1 MIGFLRGMPLFVNN
15 SAMVVVG
22 SGPAGVSAAEAFRH
36 HDPETPVLIL
46 TADADPPYARP
57 PLSKEFLRG
66 ETDDV
71 LLHPAEW
78 YTEHRIDVVH
88 SRVDGIDPCGR
99 FVIAEGQRFVYSSL
113 ILACGSAP
121 VPLPVPGGERAYQL
135 RSLADAQR
143 LRDGS
148 SGADSA
154 VVIGAGFIGCEAAAS
169 LARRGVSVTLVA
181 PNAAPQDNRLGA
193 EAGERLRT
201 LVTSTGARYVGG
213 VAVEAIR
220 DDAVQL
226 DNGVTIRCDLVLAA
240 TGVRPQSG
248 LAEQAGLKIADSR
261 VVVGADM
268 RTSAPDVFA
277 VGDVASA
284 FNASAGRHV
293 SVEHWQDAV
302 DHGEVAGAAAAG
314 IDRRWD
320 GVPGFWTTIDDATVK
335 HHAWGDGYDRVRLI
349 DREDGFTAW
358 YERDG
363 ATVGVLTLNADD
375 DYDRGEALIKNAQPV
390 CPPG

>member
-1 MIGFLRGMPLFVNN
+1 MNN
-15 SAMVVVG
+15 SALVVVG

-36 HDPETPVLIL
+36 HDPDTPVHIL
-46 TADADPPYARP
+46 TADPALPYARP

-66 ETDDV
+66 ETEDV

-78 YTEHRIDVVH
+78 YDERRIDVVH
-88 SRVDGIDPCGR
+88 TRVERIDPEGHV
-99 FVIAEGQRFVYSSL
+99 VIADGKRFVYSSL
-113 ILACGSAP
+113 MLACGSAP
-121 VPLPVPGGERAYQL
+121 IPLSVPGGQRAYQL

-143 LRDGS
+143 LRDRS

-154 VVIGAGFIGCEAAAS
+154 VVIGAGLIGCETAAS

-181 PNAAPQDNRLGA
+181 PNTAPQDSRLGA
-193 EAGERLRT
+193 EAGQRLRK
-201 LVTSTGARYVGG
+201 LVTSAGARYVGG
-213 VAVEAIR
+213 VSVEAVSA
-220 DDAVQL
+220 DAVQL
-226 DNGVTIRCDLVLAA
+226 DNGVTIHCDLVLAA

-248 LAEQAGLKIADSR
+248 LAKEAGLKIADSR

-277 VGDVASA
+277 AGDVATA
-284 FNASAGRHV
+284 FNATAERHI

-302 DHGEVAGAAAAG
+302 DQGEIAGVAAAG
-314 IDRRWD
+314 SDGQWD
-320 GVPGFWTTIDDATVK
+320 GVPGFWTTIGDATVK
-335 HHAWGDGYDRVRLI
+335 YHAWGDGYDHVRLI

-375 DYDRGEALIKNAQPV
+375 DYDRGEAVIRNAQPV

>member
-1 MIGFLRGMPLFVNN
+1 MPRLVNN

-22 SGPAGVSAAEAFRH
+22 SGPAGVGAAEAFRR
-36 HDPETPVLIL
+36 HDADTPVQIL
-46 TADADPPYARP
+46 TADPAPPYARP

-78 YTEHRIDVVH
+78 YAERRIDVVH
-88 SRVDGIDPCGR
+88 ARVERIDPDGHS
-99 FVIAEGQRFVYSSL
+99 VIASGQRYRYSSL

-121 VPLPVPGGERAYQL
+121 VPLPVPGGQRVYQL

-181 PNAAPQDNRLGA
+181 PNAAPQDKRLGA
-193 EAGERLRT
+193 EVGERLRR
-201 LVTSTGARYVGG
+201 LVTSAGARYVGG
-213 VAVEAIR
+213 VTVEAVSV
-220 DDAVQL
+220 DAVQL
-226 DNGVTIRCDLVLAA
+226 DNGVTIDCDLVLAA
-240 TGVRPQSG
+240 TGVRPHSG
-248 LAEQAGLKIADSR
+248 LAEDAGLRRADSR

-268 RTSAPDVFA
+268 RTTSPYVFA
-277 VGDVASA
+277 AGDVASA
-284 FNASAGRHV
+284 FNATAGRHI

-302 DHGEVAGAAAAG
+302 DQGEIAGATAADAYE
-314 IDRRWD
+314 RWD
-320 GVPGFWTTIDDATVK
+320 GVPGFWTTIGDATVK
-335 HHAWGDGYDRVRLI
+335 YHAWGDGYDSARLI
-349 DREDGFTAW
+349 DHEDGFTAW

-375 DYDRGEALIKNAQPV
+375 DYERGESLIHNKQSRLSN
-390 CPPG
+390 